1 MEKNDRIEQLIEAFH
16 QEMLEM
22 IARERR
28 LKKGSST
35 RFEQGVRNKGGWD
48 YVKELLA
55 RPDST
60 FTADTWNEQPD
71 LNAEYWVLQDKYVEL
86 FTPKEKATAAHRM
99 GIKA

>member
-1 MEKNDRIEQLIEAFH
+1 MERNDRIEQLIEAFH

-35 RFEQGVRNKGGWD
+35 RFEQGVRNKGGRD

-60 FTADTWNEQPD
+60 FTAGTWNEQRD
-71 LNAEYWVLQDKYVEL
+71 LNAEHWVLQEKYVEL
-86 FTPKEKATAAHRM
+86 FLPEEKATAARRM